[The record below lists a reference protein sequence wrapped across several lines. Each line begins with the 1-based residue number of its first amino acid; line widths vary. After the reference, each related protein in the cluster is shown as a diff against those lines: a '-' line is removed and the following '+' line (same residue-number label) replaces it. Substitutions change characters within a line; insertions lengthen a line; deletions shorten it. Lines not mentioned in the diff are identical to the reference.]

1 MLGGGILPAERCAMF
16 EELDYSRTS
25 LGELILRRRT
35 VPAMDDACL
44 YEVKLDGE
52 FLMSSIVNE
61 SEIALGNLAMAE
73 FGAAD
78 CSVLVG
84 GLGLGYTAKAI
95 LEFENVQSLVV
106 AEYLP
111 EVIGWHER
119 GLVPLG
125 DELTGDGRC
134 QFVHADFFSLVDTG
148 FNMGP
153 GASVPSIYDVIV
165 VDIDHSP
172 RFLLEPHHA
181 AFYDPAGVQR
191 LAGHVAPGGVF
202 ALWSA
207 DAPDKAFLAALG
219 AGFESVRAES
229 IEFFNPVVDSAD
241 TNTIYIARRGGI

>member
-1 MLGGGILPAERCAMF
+1 MF

-35 VPAMDDACL
+35 VPAMGDACL

-61 SEIALGNLAMAE
+61 SEIALADFAMAE
-73 FGAAD
+73 LGGAD

-84 GLGLGYTAKAI
+84 GLGLGYTAKAV
-95 LEFENVQSLVV
+95 LEFDNVQTLVV

-125 DELTGDGRC
+125 DELTGDPRC

-148 FNMGP
+148 FDMGP
-153 GASVPSIYDVIV
+153 AASVPSIYDAIL

-181 AFYDPAGVQR
+181 AFYDPPGVQR
-191 LAGHVAPGGVF
+191 MAGHVAPGGVF
-202 ALWSA
+202 ALWSVDPP
-207 DAPDKAFLAALG
+207 DAAFLAALG
-219 AGFESVRAES
+219 AAFQTVRTESV
-229 IEFFNPVVDSAD
+229 EFFNPVVDSAD
-241 TNTIYIARRGGI
+241 TNTIYIARRGSD

>member
-1 MLGGGILPAERCAMF
+1 MF
-16 EELDYSRTS
+16 EELDYSRTP
-25 LGELILRRRT
+25 LGELILRRRS

-61 SEIALGNLAMAE
+61 SEIALADLAIAE
-73 FGAAD
+73 LDGAD

-84 GLGLGYTAKAI
+84 GLGLGHTAKAV
-95 LEFENVQSLVV
+95 LAFDNVKSLVV

-111 EVIGWHER
+111 EVIRWHER

-134 QFVHADFFSLVDTG
+134 RLVRADFFALVDTG
-148 FNMGP
+148 FDTGP
-153 GASVPSIYDVIV
+153 STPIPSVYDAIL

-172 RFLLEPHHA
+172 RFLLETHHA
-181 AFYDPAGVQR
+181 AFYDPAGMQR
-191 LAGHVAPGGVF
+191 LIQHISPGGVF

-207 DAPDKAFLAALG
+207 DAPDEAFLASLA
-219 AGFESVRAES
+219 AAFKTARAET
-229 IEFFNPVVDSAD
+229 IDFFNPVVDTPD
-241 TNTIYIARRGGI
+241 TNTIYIARRASD